1 MALTPSPISCLPKP
15 LLLPDTLFPQSVHSP
30 PFLHRDYPYP
40 KKTPHL
46 TSFQNDT
53 SRFPVSF
60 LHLLQPFQFPSFKHP
75 PPQTP
80 AFFFTICF
88 TILNNLPLLSSCSS
102 VSPSFYLSRS
112 F

>member
-46 TSFQNDT
+46 TTSQNDT

-60 LHLLQPFQFPSFKHP
+60 LHLLQPFHSHPSN
-75 PPQTP
+75 TP
-80 AFFFTICF
+80 LHRQQHFSSPFFFTISYSI
-88 TILNNLPLLSSCSS
+88 ILLYIYCPYIFSTT
-102 VSPSFYLSRS
+102 
-112 F
+112 